1 MLNRAP
7 FNRLPINSAAEYDL
21 KITYDVHLSG
31 SAVQYNASA
40 HSLYGRYGI
49 VYLRFEEVE
58 ARGHASLFKQFAAD
72 QVGAYGLRI
81 QTYDVDLLGASRWYL
96 NYTGSASGKA
106 VLLRTVNGEIA
117 RGAYGISGATY
128 SQQLGGGFSVAYE
141 SYHAQVI
148 GHHDLQGYTP
158 QATVL
163 RGAASQLKTY
173 LNEQRGLS
181 RMAND
186 SLVAYELYIGV
197 DANPDFDVAPDET
210 FTSLPFET
218 DALSAG
224 STYHFVLRQRNAWDL
239 QSKNVRSWSVVV
251 DDAGEA
257 LTAPAAASEPAISA
271 AAEGRALVTAY
282 YDYVADDNRADQFE
296 LYITNDGS
304 TPDIEIDTPVVV
316 SMTKSDGRAKLK
328 YLTLPYGDGVT
339 VKALV
344 LTKRSSDG
352 ALSAASPVLE
362 VTTSTDGPIAP
373 LGIALFGRIAGQK

>member
-31 SAVQYNASA
+31 SAVQYNASEQ
-40 HSLYGRYGI
+40 SLYGRYGI

-58 ARGHASLFKQFAAD
+58 ARGHASLFKSFAAD

-128 SQQLGGGFSVAYE
+128 SQVISGNFSVAYE
-141 SYHAQVI
+141 SYQATMVGLHE
-148 GHHDLQGYTP
+148 LQGYTP
-158 QATVL
+158 QSTVL
-163 RGAASQLKTY
+163 RGAALQLKTY

-197 DANPDFDVAPDET
+197 DADPDFDAAPDET

-218 DALSAG
+218 DALSVG

-239 QSKNVRSWSVVV
+239 QSKNVRSWSVTV
-251 DDAGEA
+251 DDAGGA
-257 LTAPAAASEPAISA
+257 LLAPAAVSEPVISA
-271 AAEGRALVTAY
+271 AADGRALLTGY
-282 YDYVADDNRADQFE
+282 YDYVADENRADQFV
-296 LYITNDGS
+296 LFITADGS
-304 TPDIEIDTPVVV
+304 EPDIDNDTPVYV
-316 SMTKSDGRAKLK
+316 SMTKADGRAKLK
-328 YLTLPYGDGVT
+328 YLTLPYGDGFT

-344 LTKRSSDG
+344 MTRRAADD
-352 ALSAASPVLE
+352 ALSPASSVLE
-362 VTTSTDGPIAP
+362 VVTSTDGPVAP
-373 LGIALFGRIAGQK
+373 LGSALFGRVAGQK